1 MKKNYLTPVLLTMM
15 VMVSACSTTPKT
27 TSQLE
32 QSRHDYA
39 VAQSNPKVA
48 NFAALE
54 MKQATEAL
62 GVANAAAQNRDDT
75 QKIDQFA
82 YVAGQK
88 IALAQEVAKQKSAEA
103 DIASAGKERD
113 QVRLDQRTNEANQAN
128 RAAQVAQDD
137 AARSQRNMLAAQQQ
151 TQDAQA
157 HAAQLEAQLNAL
169 AAKKT
174 ERGMVITLG
183 DVLFGTDMSQLTP
196 MGLQTARKLADVLQ
210 QNPERTVLI
219 EGFTDST
226 GSADH
231 NQQLSQRRATA
242 VKTALLQMN
251 VAAERIAMRGYG
263 EAFPVAGNA
272 TAQDRQLNR
281 RVEIIMSDASGKI
294 PQR

>member
-1 MKKNYLTPVLLTMM
+1 MKKNHLTPVLLTMM

-32 QSRHDYA
+32 QTRHDYA

-62 GVANAAAQNRDDT
+62 GVANAAAQNRDDI

-137 AARSQRNMLAAQQQ
+137 AARSQRNMVTAQQQ

-196 MGLQTARKLADVLQ
+196 MGMQTAKKLADVLQ
-210 QNPERTVLI
+210 QNPERMVLI

-251 VAAERIAMRGYG
+251 IAAERIAMRGYG

-281 RVEIIMSDASGKI
+281 RVEIILSDASGKI

>member
-196 MGLQTARKLADVLQ
+196 MGMQTARKLADVLQ